1 MKRIKKFFEKLEP
14 KAPIPT
20 GIKPEFHSARNIK
33 AVIFDIY
40 GTLMISASGD
50 IEEAEMRSENILT
63 AFKSAG
69 VNIEIDNPHEGAG
82 IILVEFARE
91 IKEHQR
97 LRKSDDVEFPE
108 MDIRIVWRSLLCKM
122 IAHGL
127 ISEHVDDDQIIE
139 IAYIFELLSN
149 PVYPMPGMRKIIEKL
164 KSGGIPLGIVS
175 NAQFYTPSSVN
186 YFLTGKLDL
195 DSEKVCGFDQDL
207 SVFSYQHL
215 RGKPDDILFRKLI
228 FPLNRKYKILPSE
241 TLFVGND
248 MKKDILPA
256 KRAGFKTALF
266 AGDLRSLRMRENDPM
281 VEGVEPDHVITK
293 LKHIK
298 EICRGK

>member
-1 MKRIKKFFEKLEP
+1 MKRIKRFFEKLEP
-14 KAPIPT
+14 KAPMST
-20 GIKPEFHSARNIK
+20 GVKPEFHSAKNIK

-40 GTLMISASGD
+40 GTLLISASGD
-50 IEEAEMRSENILT
+50 IEEAEMRAKNILT
-63 AFKSAG
+63 AFKAAG
-69 VNIEIDNPHEGAG
+69 VTIEMDNPSEGAG

-91 IKEHQR
+91 IKAYQR
-97 LRKSDDVEFPE
+97 LRKSPEVEFPE
-108 MDIRIVWRSLLCKM
+108 IDIRIVWRSLLRKM
-122 IAHGL
+122 YEHGVIA
-127 ISEHVDDDQIIE
+127 EHVDDDQILE

-164 KSGGIPLGIVS
+164 RTYGIPLGIVS

-186 YFLTGKLDL
+186 YFLSGKLDL
-195 DSEKVCGFDQDL
+195 DASGVDGFDDDL
-207 SVFSYQHL
+207 SIFSYQHL
-215 RGKPDDILFRKLI
+215 RGKPDEILFRKLF
-228 FPLNRKYKILPSE
+228 FPLKRKYKILPSE

-256 KRAGFKTALF
+256 QKAGFRTALF

-281 VEGVEPDHVITK
+281 VEGVKPDHIITK

-298 EICRGK
+298 EICRC